1 MLPSIELRIQ
11 NLIKALSQ
19 VVLPAIDPGNALARE
34 QAQLVIGHLQLI
46 AVQWDKALPF
56 EAQSLAALR
65 ELGQRLAS
73 AAEGGSETVQAAAQL
88 REALAVREDGAA
100 LATVVRASAA
110 LGSAIDSLIRAASAD
125 GAAGFRAQLDQ
136 AVLEHGALQA
146 WRERVWFAG
155 NGLDPDP
162 SALPSIDEMLG
173 GARPPRPA

>member
-1 MLPSIELRIQ
+1 LLPSIELRIQ

-73 AAEGGSETVQAAAQL
+73 AAEGGSATVQAAAQL
-88 REALAVREDGAA
+88 REALAVREDG
-100 LATVVRASAA
+100 AA